1 MSEKEKL
8 IKQLVAKTFK
18 EFGCYKQFR
27 RNFNN
32 PKLKYYDDGHRLVLR
47 LLNGEE
53 NNFSMKEI
61 IIKAFSWRLT
71 SDEFYWNDI
80 FNKIYKLDK
89 YIKSTPNYSVFDPY
103 FKYKCLYSD
112 SILI

>member
-32 PKLKYYDDGHRLVLR
+32 PKLKYYNDAHRLVLK

-53 NNFSMKEI
+53 KNFSMREI
-61 IIKAFSWRLT
+61 ILNAFRWRLT
-71 SDEFYWNDI
+71 SDEFFWNNLYNEI
-80 FNKIYKLDK
+80 SKLDH
-89 YIKSTPNYSVFDPY
+89 YIKSTPKYSVFDPY
-103 FKYKCLYSD
+103 FKYKCLYND
-112 SILI
+112 SIL